1 MIFKNAARR
10 IAAEQIDMGV
20 ELRGT
25 HCDTSAMP
33 CSRIS
38 SRNAGSVSVRRH
50 TSPPRRLANGSID
63 HGRLNVSASR
73 SVLATVSEALRSGTA
88 PPA

>member
-33 CSRIS
+33 RSRIS
-38 SRNAGSVSVRRH
+38 SRNG
-50 TSPPRRLANGSID
+50 
-63 HGRLNVSASR
+63 SASSKPTGLPMSRTTRWNR
-73 SVLATVSEALRSGTA
+73 SRPSDVDCGGENLPEPIQL
-88 PPA
+88 